1 MGEIGRPE
9 NVVCDARR
17 YPGRH
22 AHEFS
27 HVQHELS
34 GAVRAGGSDE
44 LYREAAIVAQ
54 EIDPTW
60 MYRVAELRTIFE
72 KMCQTRAGQRRD
84 FNGRQYVPLYTPRSQ
99 TLIDLFEI
107 TTEEMQQLTTI
118 VTPDERRRRDAASH
132 MKQRRAQG

>member
-1 MGEIGRPE
+1 MGPSGRPE
-9 NVVCDARR
+9 NAVCDARR
-17 YPGRH
+17 HSRRD
-22 AHEFS
+22 AHELS
-27 HVQHELS
+27 HVQHEFLALS
-34 GAVRAGGSDE
+34 GQVDPTNF
-44 LYREAAIVAQ
+44 YREAAIVAQ

-60 MYRVAELRTIFE
+60 SYRVAELRTIYE
-72 KMCQTRAGQRRD
+72 KMCQARAGQRRD

-132 MKQRRAQG
+132 MKQRRHKG